1 MTEYFPIEQEDIK
14 ILSKQDKAMGAAIEA
29 IGPIQREVF
38 PGAFRGL
45 VRAVSGQQISSA
57 AHKGVWERINA
68 SFSLEDPGAMAAASL
83 ESIRACGLSRAKA
96 ACVQNI
102 AAMFKSGELT
112 DKELE
117 EMGDYSL
124 SARLSALPGIG
135 QWTVDMF
142 MIFTLKRKDVFNK
155 DDKGIQKGL
164 RMLYGREK
172 LTRYFLEDSLYTKYR
187 CYSSIAS
194 LYLWEIASGQYPWWH
209 DPARPKTPA
218 KKRGKPSA

>member
-1 MTEYFPIEQEDIK
+1 MTEYFPIEQEDIE
-14 ILSKQDKAMGAAIEA
+14 ILSKQDKVMGAAIEA
-29 IGPIQREVF
+29 IGPIQRKVF

-57 AHKGVWERINA
+57 AHNKVWERINA
-68 SFSLEDPGAMAAASL
+68 SFSLDDPLAMAAAPL

-96 ACVQNI
+96 ECVQNI
-102 AAMFKSGELT
+102 AAMFKAGEIS

-124 SARLSALPGIG
+124 SVRLSALPGVG
-135 QWTVDMF
+135 QWTADMF
-142 MIFTLKRKDVFNK
+142 MIFTLKRKAILNK

-172 LTRYFLEDSLYTKYR
+172 LSRAFLEDCAFLKYR
-187 CYSSIAS
+187 GYGSIAS
-194 LYLWEIASGQYPWWH
+194 LYLWEIAGGQYPWWH
-209 DPARPKTPA
+209 DPARPKKPA